1 MPGPSIYTPEG
12 TFAFM
17 LTALGLAL
25 VAAIVYLVVF
35 TGATIPP

>member
-12 TFAFM
+12 TFTFM
-17 LTALGLAL
+17 LTALALAL
-25 VAAIVYLVVF
+25 IAAVVYLVIF

>member
-12 TFAFM
+12 TFAFLM
-17 LTALGLAL
+17 AVLGLAL
-25 VAAIVYLVVF
+25 VAAIVYLVAF